1 MYKLDYYQLAISFT
15 ITSII
20 VFLFTKLIEHH
31 YPKKYYSNSWTI
43 IYYILISLFS
53 VLTFFLIN
61 NLVVII
67 IVHTIK
73 EKKSKIRLNQ
83 LRSESNSMRNNLIE
97 QARARHALED
107 MQRAEAARL
116 RAIAKYMNY
125 IPID

>member
-61 NLVVII
+61 NLVVMI

>member
-20 VFLFTKLIEHH
+20 VFLFTKLIEHY

-61 NLVVII
+61 NLVVMI
-67 IVHTIK
+67 IVYTIK

-125 IPID
+125 IPVD

>member
-61 NLVVII
+61 NLVVMI

-125 IPID
+125 IPVD